1 MNTNVMFSSERE
13 DWTTPQNLFNELNAE
28 FHFTLDAAA
37 SPDNAKC
44 ERFFTAEQN
53 ALCQNWWGET
63 VFCNPPYGRKTGDF
77 VKKGYEESKKP
88 GTTVVMLLPSRTDT
102 RWFHDYILGKAEV
115 RFLKG
120 RLKFG
125 NSKNSAP
132 FGSLIAV
139 WSYQK

>member
-1 MNTNVMFSSERE
+1 M
-13 DWTTPQNLFNELNAE
+13 
-28 FHFTLDAAA
+28 
-37 SPDNAKC
+37 
-44 ERFFTAEQN
+44 
-53 ALCQNWWGET
+53 
-63 VFCNPPYGRKTGDF
+63 
-77 VKKGYEESKKP
+77 KKGYEESKKP

-102 RWFHDYILGKAEV
+102 RWFHDYILGKAEI

-139 WSYQK
+139 WRCEE